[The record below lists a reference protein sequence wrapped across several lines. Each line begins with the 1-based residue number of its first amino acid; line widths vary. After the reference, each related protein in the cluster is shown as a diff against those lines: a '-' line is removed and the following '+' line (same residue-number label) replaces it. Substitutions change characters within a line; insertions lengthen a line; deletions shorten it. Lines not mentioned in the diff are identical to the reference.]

1 MRSMRIV
8 TVVPGA
14 LLDSTYAEVI
24 APSFAPNELSDVEDL
39 RDGVSAG
46 CVNILAAL
54 GEDDRPDG
62 VAVGDWW
69 AGTRVA
75 LLSYLAVRPG
85 VRSTGVGG
93 GLLTHALVAW
103 RQLWQPDLMLAEIE
117 HPAAHPAHGYYG
129 DPEARVRF
137 YARYGVRPLQLPYFQ
152 PALRAGFDRAY
163 GLMLCLFATDA
174 RVSTVDGGVLRRWF
188 TEYLD
193 GTEGSVR
200 DDRAT
205 RILLAAMAG
214 DVPVLSLDDLDAVP
228 VSGP

>member
-8 TVVPGA
+8 TVAPGA
-14 LLDSTYAEVI
+14 LLDSAYTDVI
-24 APSFAPNELSDVEDL
+24 APSFAPNELSDVEEL

-46 CVNILAAL
+46 SVNVLAAL
-54 GEDDRPDG
+54 GDDDRPDA
-62 VAVGDWW
+62 VAVGDWS

-85 VRSTGVGG
+85 VRATGVGG
-93 GLLTHALVAW
+93 RLLAHALVSW
-103 RQLWQPDLMLAEIE
+103 RELWQPDLILAEIE
-117 HPAAHPAHGYYG
+117 HPAAHPAHVSYG

-137 YARYGVRPLQLPYFQ
+137 YARHGLRPLQLPYFQ
-152 PALRAGFDRAY
+152 PALRPGFDRAY

-174 RVSTVDGGVLRRWF
+174 EVSTVDGAVLRRWF
-188 TEYLD
+188 TEYLV

-200 DDRAT
+200 EDSAT
-205 RILLAAMAG
+205 TILLAAMAG

>member
-1 MRSMRIV
+1 MSSMRIV

-14 LLDSTYAEVI
+14 LLDSAYADVI
-24 APSFAPNELSDVEDL
+24 APSFDPNELSDVEDL
-39 RDGVSAG
+39 RAGVTAG
-46 CVNILAAL
+46 TVNILAAL
-54 GEDDRPDG
+54 GDDDRPDA

-93 GLLTHALVAW
+93 GLLAHALAAW
-103 RQLWQPDLMLAEIE
+103 REQWQPDIMLVEIE

-152 PALRAGFDRAY
+152 PALRAGFDRAD

-174 RVSTVDGGVLRRWF
+174 NVSTVDGAVLRRWF
-188 TEYLD
+188 TEYLV

-200 DDRAT
+200 EDPAT
-205 RILLAAMAG
+205 TTLLAAMAG
-214 DVPVLSLDDLDAVP
+214 DVPVLSLDDLDAIP